1 MKGRYFEG
9 NVRLILFELLDF
21 VNLNVF
27 NDFVFYL
34 MDKWYGYYFIV
45 NVV

>member
-1 MKGRYFEG
+1 MWKGD
-9 NVRLILFELLDF
+9 VRLILLWVWVIGFCKFEL
-21 VNLNVF
+21 F